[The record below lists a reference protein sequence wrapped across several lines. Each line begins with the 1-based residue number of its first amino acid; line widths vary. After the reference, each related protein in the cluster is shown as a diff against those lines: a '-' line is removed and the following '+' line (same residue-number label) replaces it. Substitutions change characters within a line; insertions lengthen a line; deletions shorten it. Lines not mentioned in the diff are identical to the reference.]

1 MAHLHRLIVLGLLC
15 LSSLAHAA
23 LPKEGRYFY
32 YSLSEANGSYDF
44 MAACQIAIGNEGGGA
59 TFHSITGSP
68 PGQGCRFLYGD
79 GRGPF
84 TAALQRTPRFVCP
97 DNTVENS
104 SGTCDCQSGYREEAG
119 QCVTKNDH
127 AQQCWMFAG
136 LETLGGGVL
145 TTDATLKG
153 DIAHG
158 ATLCYPLADDPSKGC
173 TVSFSRSSMATW
185 SDGTKVSYGTYSM
198 APTSKTFGNNQPDYS
213 CTGDAGNTPPNN
225 TTSAG
230 DKCSGYVGSVNG
242 VETCVPGT
250 SSATGVDITGGSST
264 TTNSD
269 GSTSNSSTSTKCTGV
284 NCTTTT
290 TTTTTASNGTTSSST
305 RSDTT
310 DRGTYCKGSGA
321 GTAACNGDGDG
332 DDKGSFGGSC
342 TAGFTCD
349 GDAIQCAIAKEQHV
363 RSCKLFDDKSDESRL
378 YDAEKAKDRNRDVTA
393 TLPGNNTVDLSNK
406 LDTSNPLAGP
416 ACVRDLSITVW
427 RTQVSLPF
435 SAICPALNYMGWVL
449 VAIASLVAFR
459 IVSGKDKE

>member
-1 MAHLHRLIVLGLLC
+1 MANIFRLLLLGLLC

-145 TTDATLKG
+145 TTDVTLKG

-158 ATLCYPLADDPSKGC
+158 ASLCYPLEGEASKGC
-173 TVSFSRSSMATW
+173 TVTFNRSSMATW
-185 SDGTKVSYGTYSM
+185 SDGTKVSYGSYDMTP
-198 APTSKTFGNNQPDYS
+198 ATKTFGNNQPDYS
-213 CTGDAGNTPPNN
+213 CASNSSNTPTENA
-225 TTSAG
+225 TSTG
-230 DKCSGYVGSVNG
+230 EKCSGYVGSVNG

-250 SSATGVDITGGSST
+250 SSATGVDINGGGST

-269 GSTSNSSTSTKCTGV
+269 GSSSASQSNTNCTSTT
-284 NCTTTT
+284 CTTTT
-290 TTTTTASNGTTSSST
+290 TTTTTAAGGGTSTSTSTTTQSSSAYCAGAGASAAVCGGGGGGGDGPVGSVGGGKTHGQPDLYESKYPNGIKGVWEASGVAGGNGKFGALVSALMPSFTDSNGACLSFQVPLSVGFF
-305 RSDTT
+305 DF
-310 DRGTYCKGSGA
+310 GSIDVSPPCIVWPFIRICILISA
-321 GTAACNGDGDG
+321 LWLCRALI
-332 DDKGSFGGSC
+332 FGG
-342 TAGFTCD
+342 
-349 GDAIQCAIAKEQHV
+349 
-363 RSCKLFDDKSDESRL
+363 
-378 YDAEKAKDRNRDVTA
+378 
-393 TLPGNNTVDLSNK
+393 
-406 LDTSNPLAGP
+406 
-416 ACVRDLSITVW
+416 
-427 RTQVSLPF
+427 
-435 SAICPALNYMGWVL
+435 
-449 VAIASLVAFR
+449 
-459 IVSGKDKE
+459 